1 MTTARLTG
9 LPVVWSEDC
18 LRHDPAGEVWL
29 GVWEPGTELPER
41 ASVLLA
47 ALTEAGASVTD
58 ARRHELDAL
67 SAVHD
72 AELVEHL
79 ASIWAQ
85 WEAGGYVSEYGR
97 SRVVPYVFP
106 TPGLLSGMP
115 MRSPS
120 ATHGRTGRFCYDTM
134 TLVGPGSWEAIRAAA
149 DAALTAADLVAAGQR
164 AAYALCRPPGH
175 HATKSA
181 YGGSCYLNNA
191 AIAATALR
199 RSGAERVAVID
210 IDAHHGN
217 GTQAIFYDRPDV
229 YYGSLHVD
237 PGAGWFPH
245 YIGYADELGTGAGT
259 GANRNLPLAPGTGD
273 DGWLAAIELLVNEVR
288 DRGAD
293 AMVVSLGV
301 DAAAADPESPLEVS
315 ADGYRRA
322 GELIGALAPV
332 VAIQEGGYD
341 LPTLGGLVVAALEGM
356 LTARLPRCS
365 RPWCPYS
372 AAGLHDIFTAAASKF
387 SHLIH

>member
-1 MTTARLTG
+1 MTTAHLTG

-41 ASVLLA
+41 ASLLLA
-47 ALTEAGASVTD
+47 ALTKAGASVTD
-58 ARRHELDAL
+58 ARRHEPDAL
-67 SAVHD
+67 LAVHD

-85 WEAGGYVSEYGR
+85 WVAGGYVSEYGR

-106 TPGLLSGMP
+106 TPGLLGGLP
-115 MRSPS
+115 MRSLS
-120 ATHGRTGRFCYDTM
+120 ATHGRTGKFCYDTM

-245 YIGYADELGTGAGT
+245 YVGYAGERGAGAGT
-259 GANRNLPLAPGTGD
+259 GANRNLPLAPGSGD
-273 DGWLAAIELLVNEVR
+273 DGWLAAIEMLVNEVR

-293 AMVVSLGV
+293 AVVLSLGV
-301 DAAAADPESPLEVS
+301 DAAAADPESPLQVS

-322 GELIGALAPV
+322 GEMIGALAPV
-332 VAIQEGGYD
+332 AAIQEGGYD
-341 LPTLGGLVVAALEGM
+341 LPTLGGLVAATLGGV
-356 LTARLPRCS
+356 LAAR
-365 RPWCPYS
+365 
-372 AAGLHDIFTAAASKF
+372 
-387 SHLIH
+387 